1 MGGDIGPQQPLT
13 TTTRSNTSPTPR
25 LPPPHQHGQAG
36 DTLLSHHDTSTTN
49 NSTPYPN
56 NNTNSH
62 THVSTPRTTIA
73 IHRSS
78 SKADV
83 DRDMNNTELDLALAS
98 LIPTMV
104 TLPATCTLDIINLTN
119 TLPTALT
126 SRGNT
131 TILLPMWFRHHW
143 VLGALHGDTLD
154 VWDSAPS
161 PLVKEDILRFAATL
175 ALRLGTT
182 LRVRGRATSRQ
193 PWGTRQCGTHAIV
206 RAVLLSLNLNFALPT
221 DQVVDFELL
230 RRVLPTP
237 SRNTAPIAALLASV
251 AHPNYIDAA
260 TNNTRIPPLQAAS
273 IRECLRSAKGDA
285 RFLLAYHTSAAALP
299 NDWAWGVATVLRASY
314 SSTSVS
320 WLALAPHSV
329 AKKLSLPSAALFA
342 FALAPLKAPLVD
354 WDRHTGSSTRLP
366 FPELDPHLTRQQPHS
381 QPSWRPA
388 DLHVAGTLSIARLCN
403 TKGRGLYRYPNFRL
417 SNQYGPCR
425 THSQQ
430 HVNCSS

>member
-1 MGGDIGPQQPLT
+1 
-13 TTTRSNTSPTPR
+13 
-25 LPPPHQHGQAG
+25 
-36 DTLLSHHDTSTTN
+36 
-49 NSTPYPN
+49 
-56 NNTNSH
+56 
-62 THVSTPRTTIA
+62 
-73 IHRSS
+73 
-78 SKADV
+78 
-83 DRDMNNTELDLALAS
+83 MNNTELDLALAS

-104 TLPATCTLDIINLTN
+104 TLPATCTLDISNLTN

-273 IRECLRSAKGDA
+273 IRA
-285 RFLLAYHTSAAALP
+285 
-299 NDWAWGVATVLRASY
+299 
-314 SSTSVS
+314 
-320 WLALAPHSV
+320 
-329 AKKLSLPSAALFA
+329 
-342 FALAPLKAPLVD
+342 
-354 WDRHTGSSTRLP
+354 
-366 FPELDPHLTRQQPHS
+366 

-388 DLHVAGTLSIARLCN
+388 YLCVVCTLSIARLCN

-417 SNQYGPCR
+417 SSQHGPR
-425 THSQQ
+425 GTYSQR
-430 HVNCSS
+430 HVNRST